1 MVKNVSTGSNPPKNN
16 TAGELVTETIPEM
29 QVTSSSDLK
38 GLSEDQKETLTKLTL
53 SGDIWLVEECCGVWI
68 PPNRGVG
75 NCTRTFTGCEYPRY
89 QGMQGT
95 SRSPYW

>member
-38 GLSEDQKETLTKLTL
+38 GLSKDQKETFTKLCREIYGRRML
-53 SGDIWLVEECCGVWI
+53 WCLD
-68 PPNRGVG
+68 
-75 NCTRTFTGCEYPRY
+75 
-89 QGMQGT
+89 
-95 SRSPYW
+95 SP

>member
-38 GLSEDQKETLTKLTL
+38 GLSKDQKETFTKLCREIY
-53 SGDIWLVEECCGVWI
+53 G
-68 PPNRGVG
+68 
-75 NCTRTFTGCEYPRY
+75 
-89 QGMQGT
+89 
-95 SRSPYW
+95 